1 LIFSHQPL
9 LLLLNVGFQLCQFV
23 LVNLLLQLDLAALL
37 EDLIVLVLRLFQ
49 LLFVAL
55 FDLQFL
61 VLIFAELSP
70 HLNQVLL

>member
-1 LIFSHQPL
+1 
-9 LLLLNVGFQLCQFV
+9 V
-23 LVNLLLQLDLAALL
+23 LS
-37 EDLIVLVLRLFQ
+37 LFQ

-70 HLNQVLL
+70 HLNQVFL